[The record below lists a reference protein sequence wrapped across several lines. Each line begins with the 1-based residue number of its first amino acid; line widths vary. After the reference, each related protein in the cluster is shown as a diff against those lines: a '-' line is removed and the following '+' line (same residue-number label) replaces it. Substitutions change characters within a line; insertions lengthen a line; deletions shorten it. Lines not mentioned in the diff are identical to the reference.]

1 MGGSIIPHGGQN
13 PLEAARF
20 GCKIIHGP
28 YISNFK
34 EIYKKLKSMNISSKF
49 NSYNNGIKIIEKK
62 FNKKNNT
69 FNNIL
74 LIKYGEKVLNS
85 NYSEIIKLILK

>member
-20 GCKIIHGP
+20 GCKVVHGP

-34 EIYKKLKSMNISSKF
+34 EIYKKLSSMKISFNF
-49 NSYNNGIKIIEKK
+49 NSYNSGIKIIEER
-62 FNKKNNT
+62 FNKKNKT
-69 FNNIL
+69 FNNTL
-74 LIKYGEKVLNS
+74 LIKFGEKVLNS